1 MTSSESKIQRNKN
14 KRNQNAIDSSV
25 ESESLARDEKGNPIQ
40 FSADPSEGGIESA
53 SVAAADARRK
63 QDNELKRLLD
73 RDARKSSKS
82 KYGNAIEKQK
92 NRALSQ
98 NRPTPDEVY
107 TPTEYQYHTDRIMLA
122 VVAGL
127 VAVSLLGWGAYM
139 MFRGEAPVEQTQFA
153 AAPYSEEEIY
163 SDMVVQG
170 PSETEPEAVAASE
183 PVSAMEENPEAVKD
197 SQAEPVGDVNQ
208 VEEAQASDSLE
219 ELKSALGEDTAP
231 VAASAAPSQMEA
243 PAQPNFAN
251 AFPSQAEPTAA
262 NSKEQ
267 GIFAEDKIARMNLAR
282 DVKNFEPTGIYE
294 STDISLEGRN
304 SFRPVFFTQ
313 LTGLNGQTVSHNWY
327 YDDVLAASVK
337 IKVGSDSW
345 RASSN
350 KRVDLGTLGQWKVEV
365 VDAQGQVL
373 ARQSF
378 NVVE

>member
-1 MTSSESKIQRNKN
+1 MTSSESKIQRNKS

-40 FSADPSEGGIESA
+40 FSAEPSEGDIESA

-107 TPTEYQYHTDRIMLA
+107 TPTEYQYHTDRIMVA

-127 VAVSLLGWGAYM
+127 VVVSLLGWGAYM
-139 MFRGEAPVEQTQFA
+139 MFRGEAPAEQTQFA
-153 AAPYSEEEIY
+153 AEPYSEEEIY

-170 PSETEPEAVAASE
+170 PSETTSASATASE
-183 PVSAMEENPEAVKD
+183 PVSAMEASTAAVED
-197 SQAEPVGDVNQ
+197 TQPEPV
-208 VEEAQASDSLE
+208 EEVTPVDETQASDSLE
-219 ELKSALGEDTAP
+219 ELKSALGDEATP
-231 VAASAAPSQMEA
+231 VAANTAPSQIEA

-262 NSKEQ
+262 NSTEQ

-282 DVKNFEPTGIYE
+282 DVENYEPTGIYE
-294 STDISLEGRN
+294 TADISLEGRN

-313 LTGLNGQTVSHNWY
+313 LTNLNGQTVSHNWY